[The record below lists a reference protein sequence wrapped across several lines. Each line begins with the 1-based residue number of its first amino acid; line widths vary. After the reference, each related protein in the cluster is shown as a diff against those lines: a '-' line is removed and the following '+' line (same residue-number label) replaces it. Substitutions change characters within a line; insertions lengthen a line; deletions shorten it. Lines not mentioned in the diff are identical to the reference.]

1 MVLDE
6 NILIFIIL
14 MILLF
19 FIINCFSLNYIT
31 NKLPKIE
38 SMRSGG
44 GGGGGG
50 RSGGG
55 GGSMGGGGGRSMGGG
70 GGRSMGVGGGRSMG
84 AYGGLGYQGGHNN
97 VRMIS
102 NNRRNNWN
110 NRGYYNIGN
119 GGNYPYN
126 NFGYVDPI
134 LLSEPVLI
142 NEVPIIYKEVIV
154 QKVVS

>member
-14 MILLF
+14 MVLLF

-44 GGGGGG
+44 GGGGG
-50 RSGGG
+50 RSGG

-70 GGRSMGVGGGRSMG
+70 GGRSMG
-84 AYGGLGYQGGHNN
+84 AYGGLGYKGGHNN
-97 VRMIS
+97 VRVIS

-110 NRGYYNIGN
+110 YGGYYNTGN